1 MKPKTLTTLYWIFT
15 ASLALLTFLDGIGGV
30 TRQQEGIDA
39 LKHLGYPEY
48 LMTIAGVARLLAVVV
63 LLQTK
68 FKVIK
73 EWAFA
78 GIAINFVGAFASRAF
93 VGDSFGLIILPLIML
108 GFLFIPYTLWKKMER
123 LKQLDGKKTFD
134 YTVDSQTI
142 KSY

>member
-15 ASLALLTFLDGIGGV
+15 IIFALLIFLDGIGGV
-30 TRQQEGIDA
+30 TRQQAGIDA
-39 LKHLGYPEY
+39 LKHLGYPIY
-48 LMTIAGVARLLAVVV
+48 FLTIAGVARLLAVVA

-93 VGDSFGLIILPLIML
+93 VGDSFGLVIFPLIML
-108 GFLFIPYTLWKKMER
+108 GFLFIPYTLWKKVEQV
-123 LKQLDGKKTFD
+123 KQLGEKTNIGYAAD
-134 YTVDSQTI
+134 PQTA

>member
-15 ASLALLTFLDGIGGV
+15 IIFALMVFLDGIGGV
-30 TRQQEGIDA
+30 TRQQAGIDA
-39 LKHLGYPEY
+39 LKHLGYPIY
-48 LMTIAGVARLLAVVV
+48 FLTIAGVARLSAVVA

-78 GIAINFVGAFASRAF
+78 GIAINFVCAFASREF
-93 VGDSFGLIILPLIML
+93 VGDSFGLTLFPLIML
-108 GFLFIPYTLWKKMER
+108 GFLFIPYTLWKKVEQV
-123 LKQLDGKKTFD
+123 KQSESNFNHAAN
-134 YTVDSQTI
+134 VQTA

>member
-15 ASLALLTFLDGIGGV
+15 IIFALLVFLDGIGGV
-30 TRQQEGIDA
+30 TRQQAGIDV
-39 LKHLGYPEY
+39 LKHLGYPVY
-48 LMTIAGVARLLAVVV
+48 LMTIAGVARLLAVVA

-78 GIAINFVGAFASRAF
+78 GIAINFVCAFASRTF
-93 VGDSFGLIILPLIML
+93 VGDSFGLLIPPVIML
-108 GFLFIPYTLWKKMER
+108 AFLFIPYTLWKKVE
-123 LKQLDGKKTFD
+123 LIKQSGGEKNFD
-134 YTVDSQTI
+134 CMKDSHKA

>member
-15 ASLALLTFLDGIGGV
+15 IIFALMIFLDGIGGV
-30 TRQQEGIDA
+30 TRQQAGIDA
-39 LKHLGYPEY
+39 LKHLGYPIY
-48 LMTIAGVARLLAVVV
+48 FLTIAGVARLLAVVA

-78 GIAINFVGAFASRAF
+78 GVAINFVGAFASREF
-93 VGDSFGLIILPLIML
+93 VGDSFGLTIFPLIML
-108 GFLFIPYTLWKKMER
+108 GFLFIPYTLWKKVEQV
-123 LKQLDGKKTFD
+123 KQSEGNFHSVAT
-134 YTVDSQTI
+134 SQNA

>member
-15 ASLALLTFLDGIGGV
+15 IIFALLIFLDGIGGV
-30 TRQQEGIDA
+30 TRQQAGIDA
-39 LKHLGYPEY
+39 LKHLGYPVY
-48 LMTIAGVARLLAVVV
+48 FLTIAGVARLLAVVA

-78 GIAINFVGAFASRAF
+78 GIVINFVCAFASRAF
-93 VGDSFGLIILPLIML
+93 VGDSFGLLIPPVIML
-108 GFLFIPYTLWKKMER
+108 GFLFIPYTLWKKVEQV
-123 LKQLDGKKTFD
+123 KQSGGKKNFD
-134 YTVDSQTI
+134 YMTDSRTA